1 MKKDKLCCVICG
13 ADITRCMKI
22 YPHGYHGGAYCYD
35 CAEAEKKADEEAN
48 KLEKESLKHRYKL
61 DQKYRGRNKR

>member
-35 CAEAEKKADEEAN
+35 CAEAERKDH
-48 KLEKESLKHRYKL
+48 EKDIKHRNEL
-61 DQKYRGRNKR
+61 DQKYRERNKR